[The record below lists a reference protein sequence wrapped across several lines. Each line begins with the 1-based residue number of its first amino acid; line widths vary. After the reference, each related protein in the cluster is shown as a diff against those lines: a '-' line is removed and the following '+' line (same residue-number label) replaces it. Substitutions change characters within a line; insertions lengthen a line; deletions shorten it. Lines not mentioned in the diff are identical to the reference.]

1 MPSWSQDTDAVL
13 ASHNV
18 TLAKGLSST
27 QVEKLRAEYG
37 SNELEQE
44 EGTPLW
50 KLVLQQFDDLLVK
63 ILLGAATLSFV
74 LAFFEDH
81 EGLEAFVEPF
91 VILLILVLNAV
102 VGVWQEHNAENALEA
117 LKRLQECTC
126 QCIRDGAL
134 IPELPAAELVPGDVV
149 NINVGDKVP
158 ADVRVMK
165 LKTTSVRTD
174 EGSLT
179 GESETVMKT
188 TEPVAEEARIQD

>member
-63 ILLGAATLSFV
+63 ILLAAAVIDFV
-74 LAFFEDH
+74 LAASSGESWAAA
-81 EGLEAFVEPF
+81 LVEPS
-91 VILLILVLNAV
+91 VIVLILVAN
-102 VGVWQEHNAENALEA
+102 G
-117 LKRLQECTC
+117 
-126 QCIRDGAL
+126 
-134 IPELPAAELVPGDVV
+134 
-149 NINVGDKVP
+149 
-158 ADVRVMK
+158 
-165 LKTTSVRTD
+165 
-174 EGSLT
+174 
-179 GESETVMKT
+179 
-188 TEPVAEEARIQD
+188 